1 MVGGR
6 TKKIGQSRWFIG
18 YKKHTLRLW
27 LAHYSHSVLLV
38 PLMSWAV
45 PANRGEALF
54 LWPSLRYCAKRLR
67 WLPNWVVGD
76 MAYISLA
83 NQRRIRQELQVAVVT
98 RLRPDMH
105 WIEPYDSDGVPR
117 CPQGQ
122 PLEWLGYDPV
132 SQDQWF
138 GAAQKNQ
145 LCNWCWQQ
153 AHCPREFAYP
163 ASAHEILFGLLPQAT
178 PLAKHLLQKVR
189 PWVEPAQSYEKNQLG
204 LRRFFLNSL
213 HLTWI
218 MILLADTVVLL
229 RAHALLSQP
238 QSTVLLGDLTPK
250 QLAFPWN

>member
-1 MVGGR
+1 
-6 TKKIGQSRWFIG
+6 
-18 YKKHTLRLW
+18 
-27 LAHYSHSVLLV
+27 
-38 PLMSWAV
+38 MSWAV

-54 LWPSLRYCAKRLR
+54 LWPSLRHCAQRLR

-83 NQRRIRQELQVAVVT
+83 SQRRIREELQVAVVT

-105 WIEPYDSDGVPR
+105 WIEPYDSDGIPR

-122 PLEWLGYDPV
+122 PLEWLGYDPL

-138 GAAQKNQ
+138 GAAPKSQ

-178 PLAKHLLQKVR
+178 PW
-189 PWVEPAQSYEKNQLG
+189 PSTC
-204 LRRFFLNSL
+204 LRRSVPGSNPHSPTRKINSVYDASFS
-213 HLTWI
+213 I
-218 MILLADTVVLL
+218 ASI
-229 RAHALLSQP
+229 
-238 QSTVLLGDLTPK
+238 
-250 QLAFPWN
+250 